1 MWDVMWYAP
10 LVNFQFHKEERML
23 KRDKLYIN
31 GHWAVP
37 SGNEVFDV
45 INPATE
51 EIIGT
56 VPAGGHGDADA
67 AVRAAREAFDAWSAT
82 TPAERAEWL
91 ERIYAELQSRADEM
105 TELIVDE
112 LGMPF
117 KLTKIIQV
125 GLPLATVESYAK
137 LVRTF
142 TFEERIGNSL
152 VVKEAAGVVAAI
164 TPWNYPLHQII
175 AKVAPALAAGCTV
188 VLKPSEVTPLNAYL
202 LADAID
208 AAGLPAGV
216 FNLVS
221 GSGPLVGERLASHPD
236 VDLVS
241 FTGSTCAGKRVA
253 ELASAG
259 IKRVALELGG
269 KSPSL
274 ILDDADLAEA
284 VKGTVKACY
293 LNSGQTCNA
302 WTRMLVPEE
311 RYEEVV
317 KIAVETAARFT
328 PGDPRSEKT
337 RLGPLV
343 SRRQHE
349 RVLEYIRTGVKE
361 GAELL
366 LGGADAPSGLARGYF
381 VSPTVFGRV
390 KPDMTIAREEIF
402 GPVLS
407 ILTYRSEEE
416 GVALANDT
424 PYGLAAGV
432 WSGDEKR
439 ALAVARRLRAG
450 QVDINGAPYN
460 NDAPFGGY
468 RQSGYGREMGRY
480 GLEEFLEVKSIQQP
494 QG

>member
-1 MWDVMWYAP
+1 
-10 LVNFQFHKEERML
+10 ML

-67 AVRAAREAFDAWSAT
+67 AVRAARDAFDAWSAT

-241 FTGSTCAGKRVA
+241 FTGSTRAGKRVA

-302 WTRMLVPEE
+302 WTRMLVPEV

-366 LGGADAPSGLARGYF
+366 LGGADAPSGLERGYF

-402 GPVLS
+402 GPVLT

>member
-1 MWDVMWYAP
+1 
-10 LVNFQFHKEERML
+10 ML

-31 GHWAVP
+31 GHWVAP
-37 SGNEVFDV
+37 SVNDVFTV
-45 INPATE
+45 INPTTE
-51 EIIGT
+51 EVIGS
-56 VPAGGHGDADA
+56 VPAAGIADTDA
-67 AVRAAREAFDAWSAT
+67 AIGAARAAFDNWSAT
-82 TPAERAEWL
+82 APGERAAWL
-91 ERIYAELQSRADEM
+91 EKIHAELRSRADEL

-112 LGMPF
+112 LGMPY
-117 KLTKIIQV
+117 KLTKMIQV
-125 GLPLATVESYAK
+125 NLPLVTLESYAA
-137 LVRTF
+137 LARTF
-142 TFEERIGNSL
+142 SFQEEIGNSL

-175 AKVAPALAAGCTV
+175 AKLAPALAAGCTV
-188 VLKPSEVTPLNAYL
+188 VLKPSEVTPLNAFL
-202 LADAID
+202 LADAIA

-221 GSGPLVGERLASHPD
+221 GSGPVVGERLASHPE

-241 FTGSTCAGKRVA
+241 FTGSTRAGKRVA

-259 IKRVALELGG
+259 VKRVALELGG

-302 WTRMLVPEE
+302 WTRMLVPAE
-311 RYEEVV
+311 RYEEAAR
-317 KIAVETAARFT
+317 IAVDAAAKFT
-328 PGDPRSEKT
+328 PGDPRGQKT

-343 SRRQHE
+343 SKRQLE
-349 RVLEYIRTGVKE
+349 RVREYIRTGCAE

-366 LGGADAPSGLARGYF
+366 LGGAEAPVGLERGYF
-381 VSPTVFGRV
+381 VAPTVFGRV
-390 KPDMTIAREEIF
+390 TPEMTIAREEIF
-402 GPVLS
+402 GPVLC
-407 ILTYRSEEE
+407 IQTYGCEEE
-416 GVALANDT
+416 GVTLANDT
-424 PYGLAAGV
+424 TYGLAAGV
-432 WSGDEKR
+432 WSRDQKR

-480 GLEEFLEVKSIQQP
+480 GLEEFLEIKAIQRP
-494 QG
+494 QE

>member
-1 MWDVMWYAP
+1 
-10 LVNFQFHKEERML
+10 ML

-31 GHWAVP
+31 GHWVAP
-37 SGNEVFDV
+37 SGNEVFEV

-56 VPAGGHGDADA
+56 VPAGGLGDTDA
-67 AVRAAREAFDAWSAT
+67 AVRAARDAFDAWSVT

-91 ERIYAELQSRADEM
+91 EKIYAELRNRADQM

-117 KLTKIIQV
+117 KLTKMIQV
-125 GLPLATVESYAK
+125 GLPLETVESYIK
-137 LVRTF
+137 LVRSYS
-142 TFEERIGNSL
+142 FEERIGNSL

-188 VLKPSEVTPLNAYL
+188 VLKPSEVTPLNAFL
-202 LADAID
+202 LAEAID
-208 AAGLPAGV
+208 AAGLPAGI

-221 GSGPLVGERLASHPD
+221 GSGPLVGERLAIHRD
-236 VDLVS
+236 VDLIS
-241 FTGSTCAGKRVA
+241 FTGSTRAGKRVA

-259 IKRVALELGG
+259 VKRVALELGG

-311 RYEEVV
+311 CYEDAA

-343 SRRQHE
+343 SKRQHE
-349 RVLEYIRTGVKE
+349 RVLEYIRTGIKE

-366 LGGADAPSGLARGYF
+366 LGGADAPAGLERGYF
-381 VSPTVFGRV
+381 VSPTVFGKV

-402 GPVLS
+402 GPVLV
-407 ILTYRSEEE
+407 IQTYRSEEE

-480 GLEEFLEVKSIQQP
+480 GLEEFLEVKAIQQS

>member
-1 MWDVMWYAP
+1 
-10 LVNFQFHKEERML
+10 ML

-31 GHWAVP
+31 GCWVAP
-37 SGNEVFDV
+37 SVNDVFPV

-51 EIIGT
+51 EVIGS
-56 VPAGGHGDADA
+56 VPAAGIADADA
-67 AVRAAREAFDAWSAT
+67 AVGAARAAFDAWSAT
-82 TPAERAEWL
+82 LPGERAAWL
-91 ERIYAELQSRADEM
+91 EKIHAELQIRAAEL

-112 LGMPF
+112 LGMPY
-117 KLTKIIQV
+117 KLTKMIQV
-125 GLPLATVESYAK
+125 GLPLATLESYAA
-137 LVRTF
+137 LARTF
-142 TFEERIGNSL
+142 SFQEEIGNSL

-175 AKVAPALAAGCTV
+175 AKLAPALAAGCTV
-188 VLKPSEVTPLNAYL
+188 VLKPSEVTPLNAFL
-202 LADAID
+202 LAEAIA

-221 GSGPLVGERLASHPD
+221 GSGPVVGERLASHPE

-241 FTGSTCAGKRVA
+241 FTGSTSAGKRVA

-259 IKRVALELGG
+259 VKRVALELGG

-274 ILDDADLAEA
+274 ILDDADLVEA
-284 VKGTVKACY
+284 VTGTVKACF

-302 WTRMLVPEE
+302 WTRMLVPAE
-311 RYEEVV
+311 RYEDAAR
-317 KIAVETAARFT
+317 IAVDVAAKFT
-328 PGDPRSEKT
+328 PGDPRGEKT

-343 SRRQHE
+343 SKRQLE
-349 RVLEYIRTGVKE
+349 RVREYIRTGCAE

-366 LGGADAPSGLARGYF
+366 LGSADAPAGQERGYF
-381 VSPTVFGRV
+381 VAPTVFGRV
-390 KPDMTIAREEIF
+390 MPEMTIAREEIF
-402 GPVLS
+402 GPVLC
-407 ILTYRSEEE
+407 IQTYASEEE
-416 GVALANDT
+416 GIALANDT

-432 WSGDEKR
+432 WSKDEKR

-480 GLEEFLEVKSIQQP
+480 GLDEFLEIKAIQRP
-494 QG
+494 RE